1 MTRVLLTMLCLSM
14 AAAVRADSLFSLAD
28 ARGGTLIAQKTAR
41 FEVGDIV
48 TVLVRES
55 IDATTTADTN
65 TKKESDV
72 SANANPNQNQFFIA
86 QDPGLNIL
94 NAEDLP
100 NWAVD
105 VENETKARG
114 RTVRKSTLTTTIA
127 CVVTQVLPNGNI
139 MIEGEKRIS
148 MNREDSIIV
157 VTGMV
162 RSKDVSPANTIPSTQ
177 VAGAQVLLKG
187 KGPLWN
193 NQRRGIFTRILDWFA
208 PY

>member
-1 MTRVLLTMLCLSM
+1 MTRLLLTTLCVSL
-14 AAAVRADSLFSLAD
+14 AGAVQADSLFSMAD
-28 ARGGTLIAQKTAR
+28 ARGGTLIAQKPAR
-41 FEVGDIV
+41 FEVGDII

-94 NAEDLP
+94 NAEELP
-100 NWAVD
+100 NWGVD

-127 CVVTQVLPNGNI
+127 CVVTQVLPNDNI

-148 MNREDSIIV
+148 MNREDSVIV

-162 RSKDVSPANTIPSTQ
+162 RAKDVSPANTIPSTQ